1 MGRGLSSLL
10 ESPETDITSTDQTGK
25 FVVGAITEISIEDIE
40 TNPFQP
46 RTTFEDAALR
56 ELAESISKQG
66 IIQPITVR
74 KMGYDKYQLISGE
87 RRFRASQLA
96 GLTEVPAYIRIA
108 NDQQMLEMSLV
119 ENIQR
124 ENLNAI
130 EIAISFQRLIE
141 ECSLT
146 QDQLSVQVG
155 KNRTTISNYLRLLKL
170 PADIQYAVRD
180 SILSMGHARAIINV
194 DSEERQLFIFNEI
207 VTNGL
212 SVRETEKLVREMS
225 DRPVVQKK
233 EVVAAEIPGRISE
246 FKAMLSER
254 LSTGV
259 EVKYNKGKGSIV
271 IPFSNESELE
281 KILEQFKRS

>member
-10 ESPETDITSTDQTGK
+10 ESPETDITSTDQSGK
-25 FVVGAITEISIEDIE
+25 YVVGAITEIRIEDIE

-46 RTTFEDAALR
+46 RTTFEEAALQ

-74 KMGYDKYQLISGE
+74 KLGYDKYQLISGE

-130 EIAISFQRLIE
+130 EIAISFQRLLE

-146 QDQLSVQVG
+146 QEQLSVQVG
-155 KNRTTISNYLRLLKL
+155 KNRTTVSNYLRLLKL
-170 PADIQYAVRD
+170 PPDIQLGVRD
-180 SILSMGHARAIINV
+180 GLLTMGHARAIINV
-194 DSEERQLFIFNEI
+194 DNEETQLFIFNQI
-207 VTNGL
+207 TANGL
-212 SVRETEKLVREMS
+212 SVRDTEKLVRDMS
-225 DRPVVQKK
+225 DKPAVQKK
-233 EVVAAEIPGRISE
+233 EVVVSEVPQRIQQVS
-246 FKAMLSER
+246 AVLSER
-254 LSTGV
+254 LNTSV
-259 EVKYNKGKGSIV
+259 DLKYNKGKGSIV
-271 IPFSNESELE
+271 IPFKNEAELE
-281 KILEQFKRS
+281 HILEQLKH